1 MNAQLV
7 NSIIEV
13 VRALPTEEQTAL
25 LEILNR
31 LFQPLGNGD
40 AIAAIFPEQIPGSPP
55 EAASTNHDS
64 RCRRHAVVIQIDNL
78 RNKLLKEHGNFSDS
92 TELISEDR
100 AR

>member
-1 MNAQLV
+1 MNTHLV

-25 LEILNR
+25 LTTLNR
-31 LFQPLGNGD
+31 LFQPMGNGD
-40 AIAAIFPEQIPGSPP
+40 AIAALAPDQMSDLLP
-55 EAASTNHDS
+55 EAASTNHDPH
-64 RCRRHAVVIQIDNL
+64 RRRRTVVLQIDNL

-92 TELISEDR
+92 TELISDDR